1 MKTSHP
7 TPSHLTTHRAF
18 RRPIGSVAGPSSTA
32 SALTNVSATDA
43 AARVIS
49 ETAHD
54 LRSPLTSVRESI
66 QLIHN
71 GDLGSINEDQRSYLS
86 AAIDQCNCIDQM
98 VGEMVQLERLRT
110 GAPRAL
116 RGWTPVANIRRQV
129 DDAIRSWAVPRG
141 IDVLW
146 DSADNDDA
154 AIFADEAMM
163 RRLVVNLA
171 TNAIRAS
178 REGSSVLIRLMR
190 TESDEMIQWSV
201 IDQGSG
207 ISERDIYRIADRQVS
222 FDGGEGLGLSICR
235 QLSAV
240 HFSSLHIRSRLG
252 EGTEVSFS
260 TPAMGPRSVAGAWSR
275 WRVAARVAERG
286 PLQKPGHRRLPQTSA
301 TARTLAATEKRVR
314 LDPPSIAIEI
324 TSETAKPRC
333 EDRIAAGVV
342 TLGAAVSRENAD
354 AFDRLLQTQMQ
365 LFELAY
371 RTDTRRWVWVFDV
384 DAHGVDNRIAMIN
397 DAATNQIGGV
407 RMAWTPPQM
416 IPVDERRTESR
427 LSDLMVRESLAAS
440 KSSTVTDHNEVRL
453 GSSPLVH
460 SDAAAARLDAELRRL
475 SNQMRGQ
482 TSRLRQQARN
492 LRPLN

>member
-1 MKTSHP
+1 MNTSHP
-7 TPSHLTTHRAF
+7 NTSHSTAHRAS
-18 RRPIGSVAGPSSTA
+18 RRSVGSVAGPSSAAFSTA
-32 SALTNVSATDA
+32 SATDA
-43 AARVIS
+43 AARMIS

-54 LRSPLTSVRESI
+54 LRSPLSSVRESI

-71 GDLGSINEDQRSYLS
+71 GDLGSINEEQRGYLS
-86 AAIDQCNCIDQM
+86 SAIDQCNCIDQM

-110 GAPRAL
+110 GTPRAL

-154 AIFADEAMM
+154 AIFADEAMI

-190 TESDEMIQWSV
+190 TDSDEMIQWSV
-201 IDQGSG
+201 IDQGAG

-286 PLQKPGHRRLPQTSA
+286 PLQKPGHRRLSQSSA
-301 TARTLAATEKRVR
+301 RKLADTENRVR
-314 LDPPSIAIEI
+314 LDPPSVAIEI

-365 LFELAY
+365 MFELAY

-384 DAHGVDNRIAMIN
+384 DAHGVDDRIAMIN
-397 DAATNQIGGV
+397 DMATNQIGGV

-440 KSSTVTDHNEVRL
+440 KSSTVTDQNEVRL

-475 SNQMRGQ
+475 SSQMRSQ

-492 LRPLN
+492 LRPLS